1 MRWIRRGRRLPRSG
15 GGSGVD
21 SGLPHSGGGSGVDS
35 ELSLQNQLRQR
46 RRIRAMQLDHPS
58 HSVMSPSPSA
68 AATVRRPTADGGP
81 RTPKAKGIAPFRP
94 LFKGLLGPYLRAFKG
109 LTSGNERQGA
119 HYGTGI
125 AINRRR
131 QRGIK
136 EASRR
141 GQGGV
146 KEAVLCA
153 AECRLPW
160 QIRRCWV

>member
-1 MRWIRRGRRLPRSG
+1 
-15 GGSGVD
+15 
-21 SGLPHSGGGSGVDS
+21 
-35 ELSLQNQLRQR
+35 
-46 RRIRAMQLDHPS
+46 
-58 HSVMSPSPSA
+58 MSPSPSA

-94 LFKGLLGPYLRAFKG
+94 LFKGLFGPYLRAFKG
-109 LTSGNERQGA
+109 RTSGNERQGA

-125 AINRRR
+125 AISRRR

-153 AECRLPW
+153 AAVANQKVLGVNDKPVIHARTVDE
-160 QIRRCWV
+160 RRTQ